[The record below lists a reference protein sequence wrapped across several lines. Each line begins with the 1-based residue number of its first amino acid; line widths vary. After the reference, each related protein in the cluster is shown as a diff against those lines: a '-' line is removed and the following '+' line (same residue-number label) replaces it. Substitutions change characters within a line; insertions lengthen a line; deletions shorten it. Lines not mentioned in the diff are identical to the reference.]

1 VDIPRAAERP
11 GPTYTRRL
19 AVMVTPPTD
28 DRLRALAAEQEV
40 SVADVVRYAITKM
53 FADED

>member
-1 VDIPRAAERP
+1 MDIPRAAERP